1 VKAFL
6 LHSHEDF
13 ELERRLPPNEKALVQ
28 DLGLDVVFETMA
40 AGDEFLLGVARTV
53 VLSSLHEPAEITYRQ
68 RILADC
74 IAQPALVRQI
84 YDLAVAA
91 IDGERR
97 IWRSVGTRN
106 PDFVLSTSL
115 QALQL
120 FVPLLKQLRRIA
132 DEQAPLF
139 RSEGFTRFFETVRA
153 ELDDAYLHTLDEH
166 LRLLSFRRG
175 VPVGAR
181 LGKRNSGDGFVLRRP
196 HLPRWS
202 WRRLFPIRERSAY
215 TIVLPPRDDAGA
227 QALTDLRHRG
237 INLVANALSQSTD
250 HIQSFFTMVRFE
262 LGFYLGCV
270 NLRDRLLAKREPVC
284 FPVPRPRGNAVL
296 TCTGMY
302 DVGLSLRMHE
312 RVVGN
317 DIGAEGRSLVV
328 ITGANQGGKST
339 FLRSVGVAQLM
350 LQAGMFVGAERFE
363 GDVRDSVFTHFKR
376 REDVTM
382 TSGKLDEELK
392 RMSEIADR
400 LTPNALALFNES
412 FSATNEREGADIAE
426 EIIQALLEAGAK
438 VLFVTHSFELAQRYW
453 RRRLRSALFL
463 RAERRADGERTFRQ
477 IEGDPLSTSY
487 GQDLFRQI
495 FAPQTGGPTAR
506 PTFASGEGEA
516 R

>member
-1 VKAFL
+1 
-6 LHSHEDF
+6 
-13 ELERRLPPNEKALVQ
+13 
-28 DLGLDVVFETMA
+28 MA
-40 AGDEFLLGVARTV
+40 GGDEFLLGVARTV
-53 VLSSLHEPAEITYRQ
+53 VLSSLREPAEIIYRQ
-68 RILADC
+68 HILADC

-84 YDLAVAA
+84 YDLAVAG
-91 IDGERR
+91 IEGERK
-97 IWRSVGTRN
+97 IWRSIGTRN

-139 RSEGFTRFFETVRA
+139 RSEGFTRFLETVRA
-153 ELDDAYLHTLDEH
+153 ELDDDYLRTLDEH
-166 LRLLSFRRG
+166 LRRLSFRRG

-181 LGKRNSGDGFVLRRP
+181 LGRRNSGAGFVLRRP
-196 HLPRWS
+196 RLPRWS
-202 WRRLFPIRERSAY
+202 WRRLLPTRERSAY
-215 TIVLPPRDDAGA
+215 TIVLPPRDEAGA
-227 QALTDLRHRG
+227 QMLTDLRARG

-250 HIQSFFTMVRFE
+250 HIQSFFRMVRFE

-270 NLRDRLLAKREPVC
+270 NVRDRLTAKGEPVC
-284 FPVPRPRGNAVL
+284 FPTAARRGAAL
-296 TCTGMY
+296 LSCRGLY
-302 DVGLSLRMHE
+302 DVGLALRVSS

-317 DIGAEGRSLVV
+317 DVEADGRSLVV

-363 GDVRDSVFTHFKR
+363 ADVRDSLFTHFKR
-376 REDVTM
+376 REDATM
-382 TSGKLDEELK
+382 ASGKLDEELK
-392 RMSEIADR
+392 RMSGIADQ

-438 VLFVTHSFELAQRYW
+438 VLFVTHSFELARRFW
-453 RRRLRSALFL
+453 RRDLASALFL
-463 RAERRADGERTFRQ
+463 RAERRPDGERTFRQ
-477 IEGDPLSTSY
+477 IEGEPLSTSY

-495 FAPQTGGPTAR
+495 FARPEGDERPVIAEPEQRAR
-506 PTFASGEGEA
+506 
-516 R
+516 